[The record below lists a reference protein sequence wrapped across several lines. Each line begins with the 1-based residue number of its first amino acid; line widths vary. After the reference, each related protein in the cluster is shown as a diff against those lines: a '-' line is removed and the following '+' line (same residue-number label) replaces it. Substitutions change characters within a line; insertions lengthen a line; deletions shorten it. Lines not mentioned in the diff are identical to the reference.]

1 MKYIIIS
8 VFVCILVCTF
18 INFVNRE
25 SLEDIKMGSV
35 SVAPGDTIYDVSK
48 KMQKSLI
55 ASGSDWKI
63 SVDSEILDERASSHF
78 VSGGS
83 GLAVA
88 ILARNFDCKCVML
101 RKERRLLIVGDF
113 KTDAAN

>member
-1 MKYIIIS
+1 M
-8 VFVCILVCTF
+8 LVCAF

-63 SVDSEILDERASSHF
+63 CVDGEILGHF
-78 VSGGS
+78 QKLKKPIFINAFSVTS
-83 GLAVA
+83 
-88 ILARNFDCKCVML
+88 AR
-101 RKERRLLIVGDF
+101 I
-113 KTDAAN
+113 